1 MSSFVD
7 AVFIQGKAFVF
18 AGTFAPSLPT
28 HAVEQAFS
36 AAADIVTTRDAEEA
50 VKLSACKAIK
60 L

>member
-1 MSSFVD
+1 
-7 AVFIQGKAFVF
+7 VFIQGRAFVF

-28 HAVEQAFS
+28 PAVEQAFS
-36 AAADIVTTRDAEEA
+36 AASDVVVSNNAQEA

>member
-1 MSSFVD
+1 
-7 AVFIQGKAFVF
+7 VF